1 MTKDNIDLKGFAV
14 IVVLAILW
22 GINYPAIKI
31 SNTGL
36 SPVFTTFLRSLIASF
51 LGIIYCII
59 IKQPLF
65 HKGILLFHGF
75 VIGMLFGLEFACL
88 YLGMLYTD
96 AARAAVFVYFAPFVV
111 ALGAHF
117 FLRERLNS
125 LKIFGLFLAFTGV
138 FLVFKDK
145 PSQKSGNLM
154 LLGDILEISAAVFW
168 GATTLYIKKYLAR
181 SVHPINTFLYQLV
194 FSIPIILICAYII
207 EDKWIFNININVLA
221 SVAYQ
226 SIIIAFATYL
236 IWFMLIHKYPVA
248 RLSVF
253 TFLTPVFG
261 VLFGVIVLGEKT
273 TAGLILGLICV
284 SIGIFCNN
292 YTINEKA

>member
-261 VLFGVIVLGEKT
+261 VLFGIIVLGEKT

>member
-14 IVVLAILW
+14 IVVLAILG

-75 VIGMLFGLEFACL
+75 VTGMLFGLEFACL

-96 AARAAVFVYFAPFVV
+96 AARAAVFVYFSPFVV

-117 FLRERLNS
+117 FLKEKLNS
-125 LKIFGLFLAFTGV
+125 LKIFGLFLAFIGV

-145 PSQKSGNLM
+145 PSQRSGDLM
-154 LLGDILEISAAVFW
+154 FLGDILEITAAIFW
-168 GATTLYIKKYLAR
+168 GTTTLYIKKYLAR

-194 FSIPIILICAYII
+194 FSIPIILICAYIL

-221 SVAYQ
+221 SVGYQ

-236 IWFMLIHKYPVA
+236 IWFMLIHRYPVA

-261 VLFGVIVLGEKT
+261 VLFGVIVLGEKI

-292 YTINEKA
+292 YTINEKT